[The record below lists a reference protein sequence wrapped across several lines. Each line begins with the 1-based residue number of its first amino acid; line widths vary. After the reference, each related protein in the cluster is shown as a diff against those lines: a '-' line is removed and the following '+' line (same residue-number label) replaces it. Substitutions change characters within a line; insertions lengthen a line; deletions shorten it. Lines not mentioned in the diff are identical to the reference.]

1 MKDKHRQEH
10 YLWGNNRDW
19 EAISMKK
26 LVILGHGTGGAII
39 AAKMRQK
46 LPEKEW
52 QITVIDRDWQHHYQ
66 PGWLLIPFGIY
77 TLDDCVKPKSRFVP
91 PGVNFVLDEI
101 AGIDPIKK
109 QVRTK
114 RDIYPYDWLVVG
126 TGCRIVPEE
135 VNGLTTGWGHDIHNF
150 YTAEGAVALFE
161 KLKYF
166 DKGRVVLNIA
176 EVPFKCPVAPLEF
189 VFMADWYFTING
201 VRDKVEVELVTPLPG
216 AFTKPMASQILGQI
230 CEQKNI
236 KVTPTNWLRWIR
248 RKRLSSRIRVRR
260 YLMIS
265 WSPFRPTSGPS
276 VSSTAKWGTPWGMS
290 KPIILR

>member
-1 MKDKHRQEH
+1 
-10 YLWGNNRDW
+10 
-19 EAISMKK
+19 MKK
-26 LVILGHGTGGAII
+26 LVILGHGTGGTII
-39 AAKMRQK
+39 ATKMRQQ
-46 LPEKEW
+46 LSEKEW

-77 TLDDCVKPKSRFVP
+77 TLEDCVKPKSKFVP
-91 PGVNFVLDEI
+91 PGVNFVLDDI
-101 AGIDPIKK
+101 TGIDPVAK
-109 QVRTK
+109 QVRTQ
-114 RDIYPYDWLVVG
+114 RDTYPYDWLVIG

-135 VNGLTTGWGHDIHNF
+135 VEGLTTGWGQDIHNF

-201 VRDKVEVELVTPLPG
+201 VRDKVEIELVTPLPG
-216 AFTKPMASQILGQI
+216 AFTKPMASQTLGRI

-236 KVTPTNWLRWIR
+236 KVTPNYESRDDQLSRQAHR
-248 RKRLSSRIRVRR
+248 RSPGSKSRGSQTGGRPGDALAAAELGMQRGTGRPGRTHQGPGQAQSGSSR
-260 YLMIS
+260 
-265 WSPFRPTSGPS
+265 SG
-276 VSSTAKWGTPWGMS
+276 
-290 KPIILR
+290 